1 MNQAPLPQKKILINS
16 NNNNKYSV
24 EIFTESNFLNFFI
37 KTIDKISSITYNNKF
52 SLDDIKQLNKYF
64 LSCSNISEVYI
75 LLEPLIQNTNNLSLI
90 EETNE
95 INLIINIPFPL
106 SPQIIFKNKFIPKY
120 DNGNKSINDLYEI
133 INKQNTQINKQNNKI
148 NEQNNKINEQNNKI
162 NEQNNKINEQNDKIN
177 EQYYEIKFLKE
188 KINKIPIGI
197 IERNEEIIE
206 VYSKEQFKENKKC
219 WYNI

>member
-106 SPQIIFKNKFIPKY
+106 SPQIIFKI
-120 DNGNKSINDLYEI
+120 KSCIKNTNESIIDLYEI
-133 INKQNTQINKQNNKI
+133 INKQNIQL
-148 NEQNNKINEQNNKI
+148 NEQKKEIEILRK
-162 NEQNNKINEQNDKIN
+162 
-177 EQYYEIKFLKE
+177 EIK
-188 KINKIPIGI
+188 KIPIGI
-197 IERNEEIIE
+197 IIEEKNIILE
-206 VYSKEQFKENKKC
+206 VYTKEQYKENNNC
-219 WYNI
+219 WYDIKIKKVCK

>member
-1 MNQAPLPQKKILINS
+1 MIQLTLPQKKKFIVTS
-16 NNNNKYSV
+16 NNYNKYSV
-24 EIFTESNFLNFFI
+24 ELLFESNILIISI
-37 KTIDKISSITYNNKF
+37 KSNDKIPTIRYNNKF
-52 SLDDIKQLNKYF
+52 SLENIKQLNKYF
-64 LSCSNISEVYI
+64 LSCTSIYEVYI
-75 LLEPLIQNTNNLSLI
+75 LLEPSIQNTNNLSLI

-106 SPQIIFKNKFIPKY
+106 SPQIIFKNKYITKY
-120 DNGNKSINDLYEI
+120 GNESINELYEI
-133 INKQNTQINKQNNKI
+133 INKQNLQINKQNNKI

-197 IERNEEIIE
+197 IERNEEVIE